1 MKEVYSLTTAAHA
14 AEVLQECLESSESS
28 RPVQLLQQTS
38 RKAMATLEDGACL
51 EQTMKEQVAAVYGA
65 LDNALRQGARES
77 FKKHCANMLKQIYV
91 YDPQD
96 AEITMGEMYEHAR
109 PYFLACVAQFIRVI
123 YSAIVRGPVSASGSA
138 WDVKPQPTAAL
149 VTV

>member
-38 RKAMATLEDGACL
+38 RKAWATLEDGACP

-65 LDNALRQGARES
+65 LDNALRQGAREG
-77 FKKHCANMLKQIYV
+77 FKKYCANMLKQIYV

-138 WDVKPQPTAAL
+138 
-149 VTV
+149 